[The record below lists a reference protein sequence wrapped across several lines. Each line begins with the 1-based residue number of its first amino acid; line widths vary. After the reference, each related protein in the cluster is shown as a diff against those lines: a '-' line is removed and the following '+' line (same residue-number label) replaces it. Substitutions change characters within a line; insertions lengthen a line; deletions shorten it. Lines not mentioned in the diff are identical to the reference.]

1 MLLSSSPEPSQ
12 TVSIG
17 AWEEPDMGANQSIL
31 PTSPTGVVGVATGS
45 SGAAGQQ
52 ESPELTL
59 EYWSPKGQSQ
69 KVQRKIIGQLLF
81 PVMSLF
87 LFFSV

>member
-1 MLLSSSPEPSQ
+1 M
-12 TVSIG
+12 SIG
-17 AWEEPDMGANQSIL
+17 AWEEPDMGVNQSIL
-31 PTSPTGVVGVATGS
+31 PTSPTGVVGVAMGS

-69 KVQRKIIGQLLF
+69 KVQYKVQKQISQLVATSFQQLTH
-81 PVMSLF
+81 
-87 LFFSV
+87 